1 MNYKQL
7 SDNWFLQSS
16 EKVSVF
22 GEKISTT
29 NFSNEGWYP
38 VSIPGT
44 VVAGLVENKVY
55 KDPYFGLNMKDI
67 PGYKHGKTLHF
78 SFHYMP
84 DDSPFRKSWWY
95 RNEFTLSDLDE
106 GKRVWIQFKGIN
118 YRADIWLN
126 GKRIAAT
133 DYIIGSF
140 RRYTI
145 DVTSFIRFNKKN
157 VLALEVF
164 PTQPDDLSITFI
176 DWGPVPPD
184 DSMGIWQPIELYT
197 TGPVA
202 IKHPFVKSLLDVKTF
217 NKAELTI
224 SAELVNTGSEAVAGI
239 LEGCIEERTFRKEV
253 HLKSFETREVTVT
266 PEDFKQLTI
275 ENPRVWW
282 PYQLG
287 TPELY
292 SMALHFSIEGKIS
305 DTTEVTFGIRDIQ
318 SRINEHGAR
327 QFTINGKDILIRG
340 SAWTCD
346 LMLRQS
352 EERDRIDVA
361 MLKNMNLNAFRL
373 EGKLA
378 SEYFWDLCDREGIL
392 VLAGWPCC
400 TLWEKW
406 DMWKPGDKV
415 VARESLRSQIKRLRN
430 HPCFLVWFYGS
441 DFPPPEPVE
450 RIYLDVLEETYP
462 ELPAISSASEAPSTL
477 KGETGVKMSGPYS
490 YIPPVFWYTET
501 MPGRAESFN
510 TETGPDVCIPVM
522 ESLRKMLPEDELYP
536 GSPSWNHHAG
546 LACFPD
552 TDIVNDAVRK
562 RYGEPPDTEDF
573 VKTAQV
579 LSYESWRAM
588 YEAYGRNF
596 PKGTGV
602 IAWMHN
608 SAWPSM
614 IWQLYDFF
622 LQPTGGF
629 YGAQKACEPLHL
641 QYSYDDASIWVV
653 NARMEIYGDLEAHAA
668 VYTMNMEKKFEKGV
682 TVSLGSNDRQSLFSI
697 PAIDT
702 LTPVYFLFCSLK
714 NKGTIVSRNCYWF
727 PTTKDIFTDTVK
739 QHYYWPLKQH
749 ADMSTLRSM
758 PKAEVTT
765 SFDIREAADKF
776 SIEVS
781 IVNTSDAIAFFLKAA
796 VINKKNGESI
806 VPVYWSDN
814 CITLLPSEQV
824 TIIGTLPK
832 TAAVKDIDVVVE
844 KWN

>member
-1 MNYKQL
+1 
-7 SDNWFLQSS
+7 
-16 EKVSVF
+16 
-22 GEKISTT
+22 
-29 NFSNEGWYP
+29 
-38 VSIPGT
+38 
-44 VVAGLVENKVY
+44 
-55 KDPYFGLNMKDI
+55 
-67 PGYKHGKTLHF
+67 
-78 SFHYMP
+78 
-84 DDSPFRKSWWY
+84 
-95 RNEFTLSDLDE
+95 
-106 GKRVWIQFKGIN
+106 
-118 YRADIWLN
+118 
-126 GKRIAAT
+126 
-133 DYIIGSF
+133 
-140 RRYTI
+140 
-145 DVTSFIRFNKKN
+145 
-157 VLALEVF
+157 
-164 PTQPDDLSITFI
+164 
-176 DWGPVPPD
+176 
-184 DSMGIWQPIELYT
+184 
-197 TGPVA
+197 
-202 IKHPFVKSLLDVKTF
+202 
-217 NKAELTI
+217 
-224 SAELVNTGSEAVAGI
+224 
-239 LEGCIEERTFRKEV
+239 
-253 HLKSFETREVTVT
+253 
-266 PEDFKQLTI
+266 
-275 ENPRVWW
+275 
-282 PYQLG
+282 
-287 TPELY
+287 
-292 SMALHFSIEGKIS
+292 
-305 DTTEVTFGIRDIQ
+305 
-318 SRINEHGAR
+318 
-327 QFTINGKDILIRG
+327 
-340 SAWTCD
+340 
-346 LMLRQS
+346 
-352 EERDRIDVA
+352 
-361 MLKNMNLNAFRL
+361 
-373 EGKLA
+373 
-378 SEYFWDLCDREGIL
+378 
-392 VLAGWPCC
+392 
-400 TLWEKW
+400 
-406 DMWKPGDKV
+406 MWKPGDKV